1 MSVLRPITDTE
12 FSAWLSQAVPA
23 YADDKVESGAWP
35 QEHALERSRQ
45 EHAALLAQGKD
56 TPDHFVYSI
65 VGDAGSPVGAIW
77 FAAEA
82 QGPTRVAYV
91 YNVVVWPE
99 HRRRGHATH
108 AFAALGGRGQA
119 PGPRRHC
126 AARLRPQPGRAG
138 AVCQAG
144 LQAHEFQSL
153 QTRRGRR
160 TQPHLSSTPYS
171 HRAGT
176 GGLPQVQSD
185 QTCQSPTM
193 TWPQISRFTAA
204 SVNTRDR
211 LTAAW
216 PATGRRACRSAHT
229 GAGTWR
235 PGRRCRRSSTPI
247 VQ

>member
-108 AFAALGGRGQA
+108 AFAALEGEARRLGLAGIALHVFGHNQA
-119 PGPRRHC
+119 AQALYAKLGFKPTNFNLYKPVAGDGP
-126 AARLRPQPGRAG
+126 
-138 AVCQAG
+138 
-144 LQAHEFQSL
+144 S
-153 QTRRGRR
+153 R
-160 TQPHLSSTPYS
+160 T
-171 HRAGT
+171 
-176 GGLPQVQSD
+176 
-185 QTCQSPTM
+185 
-193 TWPQISRFTAA
+193 
-204 SVNTRDR
+204 
-211 LTAAW
+211 
-216 PATGRRACRSAHT
+216 
-229 GAGTWR
+229 
-235 PGRRCRRSSTPI
+235 
-247 VQ
+247 